1 MIAYKCASNHV
12 SGEVADSDEEPE
24 EAELDGGWGVLVD
37 VAVDESLKLMIII
50 FKRWIG
56 LPLTCLPKIP

>member
-24 EAELDGGWGVLVD
+24 EAELDGGGSVLVD
-37 VAVDESLKLMIII
+37 VAVDESLKLIII
-50 FKRWIG
+50 FNK
-56 LPLTCLPKIP
+56 

>member
-24 EAELDGGWGVLVD
+24 EAELDGGRGVLVN
-37 VAVDESLKLMIII
+37 VAVDESLKLIII
-50 FKRWIG
+50 LNKWIG